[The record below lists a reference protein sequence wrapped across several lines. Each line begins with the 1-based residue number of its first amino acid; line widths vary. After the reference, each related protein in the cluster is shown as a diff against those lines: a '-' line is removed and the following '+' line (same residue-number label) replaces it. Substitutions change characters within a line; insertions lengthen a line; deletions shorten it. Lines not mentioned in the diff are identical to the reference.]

1 MLPFPYP
8 VPPIVGRWFRVSFC
22 QNGRKE
28 FLQGVQNFNLC
39 NMPIGLME
47 ILEQSCKY
55 TGWPIETTCFW
66 NSYIPIGHPVLLY
79 CLWRIWTTWQP
90 PLIIITK
97 PVFSKTKITNN
108 LLFCRK
114 KMLYLNAIL
123 LMMIN
128 TEITMNR
135 RVWQTDWARTY
146 ETKGKISTKTD
157 VSEDR
162 PHLVHLYER

>member
-1 MLPFPYP
+1 
-8 VPPIVGRWFRVSFC
+8 
-22 QNGRKE
+22 
-28 FLQGVQNFNLC
+28 
-39 NMPIGLME
+39 
-47 ILEQSCKY
+47 
-55 TGWPIETTCFW
+55 
-66 NSYIPIGHPVLLY
+66 
-79 CLWRIWTTWQP
+79 
-90 PLIIITK
+90 
-97 PVFSKTKITNN
+97 
-108 LLFCRK
+108 
-114 KMLYLNAIL
+114 MLYLNAIL